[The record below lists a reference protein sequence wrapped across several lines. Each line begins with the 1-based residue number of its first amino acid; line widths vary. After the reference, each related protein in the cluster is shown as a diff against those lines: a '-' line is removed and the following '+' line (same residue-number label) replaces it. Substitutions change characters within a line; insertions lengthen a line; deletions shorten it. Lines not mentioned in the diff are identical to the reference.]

1 MASRTASGWRTTRTG
16 ASESAFS
23 CESVTT
29 TAISMMRSLSG
40 SRPVISMSNQTRLF
54 WSCAMPL
61 FRGALCRMT
70 LSHNRFRSMHWFTAV
85 FLAAL
90 ALTTVV
96 RLWLSRRHIRHVSA
110 NRNAVPAEFEGRIA
124 LAAHQKAADYT
135 AAKTRLGALETLA
148 AAALLLGFTLGGG
161 LQLLSG
167 AWERIFEAGGYVH
180 GIALIVSVALVSSV
194 IDLPFALY
202 RTFVI
207 EARFGFNRTSLAL
220 FFADLAKQA
229 ALGALLLLPLVFCFL
244 WLMARMGSLWWLY
257 AWATWV
263 AFSLVVQFL
272 YPTVFVRWFNKFS
285 PLEDASLRSRI
296 EGLLAKCGF
305 RSRGLFV
312 MDGSKRSSHGNAY
325 FTGFGAAKRIV
336 LFVTLVSRLAPPE
349 IEAVLAPELGHF
361 SHRHVWKRM
370 GLAFGASLGILCL
383 LGWLIG
389 QDWFYAG
396 LGVHSRSTAM
406 ALVLFFMVAPVFTF
420 LLQPLA
426 SLDSRLPEF
435 EADAYAARVADPRD
449 LVRALVKLYEDNAA
463 TLTPDPLHSAFY
475 DSHPPAAARI
485 ARLQAQ
491 QT

>member
-1 MASRTASGWRTTRTG
+1 MASRAESGWCTTRTG
-16 ASESAFS
+16 ASDSAFS

-40 SRPVISMSNQTRLF
+40 SSPVISMSNQTRLF
-54 WSCAMPL
+54 WSCAMP
-61 FRGALCRMT
+61 FFPWPLCRMA
-70 LSHNRFRSMHWFTAV
+70 LSHNGFRSMHWFTAV
-85 FLAAL
+85 FLAAI
-90 ALTTVV
+90 ALTTPV
-96 RLWLSRRHIRHVSA
+96 
-110 NRNAVPAEFEGRIA
+110 
-124 LAAHQKAADYT
+124 
-135 AAKTRLGALETLA
+135 
-148 AAALLLGFTLGGG
+148 LLLAFTLGGG
-161 LQLLSG
+161 LQFISE
-167 AWERIFEAGGYVH
+167 AWERVLESGGYAH
-180 GIALIVSVALVSSV
+180 GIALITSVVLISSV

-220 FFADLAKQA
+220 FLADLAKQVV
-229 ALGALLLLPLVFCFL
+229 LGALLLVPLVFCFL
-244 WLMARMGSLWWLY
+244 WLMARTGAMWWVY

-263 AFSLVVQFL
+263 AFSLIVQFL
-272 YPTVFVRWFNKFS
+272 YPTVFVRWFNKFT

-296 EGLLAKCGF
+296 EGLLTKCGF

-312 MDGSKRSSHGNAY
+312 MDGSKRSSHGDAS

-336 LFVTLVSRLAPPE
+336 LFDTLVSRLAPPE
-349 IEAVLAPELGHF
+349 IEAVLAHELGHF
-361 SHRHVWKRM
+361 ARRHVWKR
-370 GLAFGASLGILCL
+370 LALVFGASLGLLWL

-389 QDWFYAG
+389 QNWFYAA
-396 LGVHSRSTAM
+396 LGVRSRSTAM
-406 ALVLFFMVAPVFTF
+406 ALVLFFMVVPVFSF

-426 SLDSRLPEF
+426 SVYSRLHEF

-449 LVRALVKLYEDNAA
+449 LVRALVKLYEDNAT

-475 DSHPPAAARI
+475 DSHPPAASRI